1 MTPPAPRFEVAFS
14 ADFLNESGQTAFPD
28 IGLSVLKDQ
37 PGISYRFLE
46 EYRVAYTTDQI
57 SAVDVL
63 ISLKPRITEESLQG
77 VERLTAIGRCGVG
90 YDNVDLAACTA
101 RDIAVFITPA
111 GVVRPVAESI
121 VLFVLATSHRLVAKD
136 RMIRAGAWV
145 ESTRELGREPRGRV
159 VGTIGLGNIAR
170 EAVRL
175 LRNFDVGRFMGF
187 DPWVDRETATN
198 LGVEMVGLE
207 ELMRFS
213 DYVLVNCPLT
223 PQTRGMIGERELGWM
238 KPDAVLIN
246 TARGAIVQEGPLI
259 EALASRRIGGAAL
272 DVFEREPLDRE
283 SPLGAQAAE
292 AAGTANAES
301 APVGLNESAQRGKT
315 RVNSAPLKVAFGERS
330 FGNPKRSGGAA
341 RRHRKSMDGRAK
353 SGQTGNDDIST
364 GTHRTCTARKNWL
377 PPTQLT

>member
-1 MTPPAPRFEVAFS
+1 MPPASRFEIAFS

-28 IGLSVLKDQ
+28 IGLSVLKDR

-46 EYRVAYTTDQI
+46 DYRPTYTPDQI

-63 ISLKPRITEESLQG
+63 ISLKPRIAEASLQG
-77 VERLTAIGRCGVG
+77 VERLSAIGRCGVG

-121 VLFVLATSHRLVAKD
+121 VLLVLAASHRLVAKD
-136 RMIRAGAWV
+136 RMVRAGAWA

-175 LRNFDVGRFMGF
+175 LRNFDVGRFLSF
-187 DPWVDRETATN
+187 DPWVDRETAAS

-223 PQTRGMIGERELGWM
+223 PRTRGMIGERELGWM

-246 TARGAIVQEGPLI
+246 TARGAIVREDALI

-272 DVFEREPLDRE
+272 DVFENEPLDRE
-283 SPLGAQAAE
+283 SPLVRMDNVILTSHSVCWSEELFRDMGRIDCEGALLIA
-292 AAGTANAES
+292 
-301 APVGLNESAQRGKT
+301 RGEVPPHV
-315 RVNSAPLKVAFGERS
+315 VNREVLARPGFLRKLERYRDRD
-330 FGNPKRSGGAA
+330 GNV
-341 RRHRKSMDGRAK
+341 
-353 SGQTGNDDIST
+353 
-364 GTHRTCTARKNWL
+364 RT
-377 PPTQLT
+377 